1 MYIDFFDYITID
13 IYILNDYEEE
23 ILADENIL
31 QS

>member
-1 MYIDFFDYITID
+1 MYIEFFDYITID